1 MIAVN
6 VTDGG
11 SPDSS
16 VMKLTVIVVLPPPG
30 RSPTQSI
37 LFEAGAPHVKP
48 FEPAAPT
55 NVTPAVGK
63 SSSMWTPVACAVPPS
78 TATTVYFNPCPG
90 ATGSGLSVIV
100 EIARSKPVDP
110 IADTTV
116 ESLLMRCTTGSSSHC
131 VGSLQAVVST
141 SAGAA
146 AAVFAIGI
154 AALSFTLARIVTCA
168 EPPGSMPVPLS
179 WHVTVPAASAH
190 VHPLFGVA
198 LMNVTSFGS
207 VSESVRPLLTP
218 SQPLAFASPLFEIE
232 IV

>member
-1 MIAVN
+1 MFTTWNFTVTVPLFATGSGDVSSCDATRSMHSVQVPVVVIVVVCVFWLLPSFVSVKAFAGSIVAVSD
-6 VTDGG
+6 TDGG
-11 SPDSS
+11 SPDRS

-30 RSPTQSI
+30 RSPTQST
-37 LFEAGAPHVKP
+37 LFEAGAPQVKP

-55 NVTPAVGK
+55 NVTPAVGR
-63 SSSMWTPVACAVPPS
+63 SSWIWTPVAVAVPPF

-116 ESLLMRCTTGSSSHC
+116 ESLLMRCTTVSSSHC

-146 AAVFAIGI
+146 AAVFAIG
-154 AALSFTLARIVTCA
+154 
-168 EPPGSMPVPLS
+168 
-179 WHVTVPAASAH
+179 
-190 VHPLFGVA
+190 
-198 LMNVTSFGS
+198 
-207 VSESVRPLLTP
+207 
-218 SQPLAFASPLFEIE
+218 
-232 IV
+232 